1 MTSNYAMSNESYNPN
16 PFTPPPAAAKNS
28 LKNNDVPNMPM
39 LNNQRYNRQQNID
52 QVAPAQINPVTQV
65 LTEKEI
71 RTNKILEAINGKML
85 NAKNIP
91 IENSRYVGV
100 INGKRIYQNIETNEY
115 VKVDIENN

>member
-16 PFTPPPAAAKNS
+16 PFTPPPATKNV
-28 LKNNDVPNMPM
+28 NNIQNVQNMPM
-39 LNNQRYNRQQNID
+39 LNNQRPNRQPNIG
-52 QVAPAQINPVTQV
+52 QVTPVNPVTQA

-115 VKVDIENN
+115 VKIDIENN